1 MFQYTV
7 RMIMGNDTA
16 TTITTVEANTA
27 EEAAREAEMKW
38 PALPVKIVNVE
49 LMGDC
54 CWDAVPCEIDDH
66 YCSTDERHGHLET
79 DGECTNCHY

>member
-16 TTITTVEANTA
+16 TTMTTVEANTA
-27 EEAAREAEMKW
+27 EDAARETEMKW
-38 PALPVKIVNVE
+38 SEITVKIVNVE

-54 CWDAVPCEIDDH
+54 CWDAVTCSVDDH
-66 YCSTDERHGHLET
+66 YCPTCETHLES